1 MRSVRILVV
10 EDVEEFRRF
19 VCALLRLKSE
29 FQVEGAS
36 DGLEALQKAQE
47 LQPDLVLLDIGLPK
61 LSGIEVA
68 RRVRKFAPA
77 ARILFVSALSD
88 AGVVRGALSLGAG
101 YIHKPSV
108 QNDLLPAIEAVL
120 KGKQFVSRDLGLSGR
135 TDALSQDDE
144 STKSG

>member
-1 MRSVRILVV
+1 VRSVRILVV